1 MATIKDVARQAG
13 VSVSTVSKYING
25 GNVRPEYQPAIR
37 DAIQQLDYR
46 VNPFARGLKAQRNRS
61 VGILLP
67 DISAPFFGTVIM
79 SLDRTLRENGY
90 HSIISCYGSN
100 HGLEVDNLQFLLTNG
115 IDGLIYIPEDI
126 SSEEFHSITRNN
138 HIPVVQMDRM
148 IRSVESDAV
157 LVDNVEAS
165 FQAVSRIIER
175 GHRRIALISGPK
187 SVFTA
192 KERQL
197 GYMKALSE
205 YGLVYDAG
213 LMITG
218 DNSFATGYRACDL
231 LSSLQDPPTAVFATN
246 HNITIGVVTAARER
260 GLRIP
265 EDLDIFG
272 FDCADVYSMMRPPL
286 PVVCQPEED
295 IGKTA
300 AHYLIE
306 RLNGYTGA
314 ARVTRLQCRIP
325 GK

>member
-1 MATIKDVARQAG
+1 MATIKDVARLAG

-25 GNVRPEYQPAIR
+25 GNVRPENQPAIR
-37 DAIQQLDYR
+37 DAIQKLDYR

-90 HSIISCYGSN
+90 HCIIACYGGN

-126 SSEEFHSITRNN
+126 SAEEFHSITKNN
-138 HIPVVQMDRM
+138 HIPVVQMDRL
-148 IRSVESDAV
+148 IRGVESDAV

-165 FQAVSRIIER
+165 FQAVSRLIER

-192 KERQL
+192 KERQM

-205 YGLVYDAG
+205 HGLVYDAG
-213 LMITG
+213 LMLTG
-218 DNSFATGYRACDL
+218 DNDFATGYRACDL

-265 EDLDIFG
+265 EDLDVFG
-272 FDCADVYSMMRPPL
+272 FDCVDVYTMMRPPL
-286 PVVCQPEED
+286 PVVQQPEEE
-295 IGKTA
+295 IGRLA
-300 AHYLIE
+300 AAYVIE
-306 RLNGYTGA
+306 RLNGYSGQP
-314 ARVTRLQCRIP
+314 RITRLQCKV
-325 GK
+325 GQK